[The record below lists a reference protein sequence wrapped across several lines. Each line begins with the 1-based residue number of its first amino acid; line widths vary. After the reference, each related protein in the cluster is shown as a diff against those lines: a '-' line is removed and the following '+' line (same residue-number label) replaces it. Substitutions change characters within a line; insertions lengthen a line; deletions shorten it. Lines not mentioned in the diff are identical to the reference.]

1 MLISQSYFGVVRV
14 TVVQQCITEMV
25 TQRLKVGHTEMV
37 TFLLAHGGTTKCGL
51 EKKKQHTN
59 MKKGRSDIITSRCN

>member
-25 TQRLKVGHTEMV
+25 AQRLKVSHTEMV

-51 EKKKQHTN
+51 EKKTTYKYE
-59 MKKGRSDIITSRCN
+59 KR

>member
-25 TQRLKVGHTEMV
+25 AQRLKVGHTEMV
-37 TFLLAHGGTTKCGL
+37 TLLLAHGGTTKCGL
-51 EKKKQHTN
+51 EKKKHTN

>member
-25 TQRLKVGHTEMV
+25 AQRLKVSHTEMV

-51 EKKKQHTN
+51 EKNNNIQ
-59 MKKGRSDIITSRCN
+59 I

>member
-1 MLISQSYFGVVRV
+1 MLISLSYFGVVRV

-37 TFLLAHGGTTKCGL
+37 TLLLAHG
-51 EKKKQHTN
+51 
-59 MKKGRSDIITSRCN
+59 